1 MDSLFFNVV
10 QGIAESNCSQ
20 ALDQSPKSGAGK
32 MASWFRALA
41 RVALLA
47 T

>member
-1 MDSLFFNVV
+1 MDSLFRNVV

-32 MASWFRALA
+32 MAPWFRALA
-41 RVALLA
+41 RVALLE

>member
-1 MDSLFFNVV
+1 MDSLFCNVV

-20 ALDQSPKSGAGK
+20 ALDQSCKSGAGK
-32 MASWFRALA
+32 MGQWVRAPA
-41 RVALLA
+41 RVALLE